1 MRKERDG
8 EVLSGQAQGG
18 VCVPQHP
25 TWLCSSSPH
34 SVPMGEKGRWGSAL
48 ALGGQNFLHQEM
60 PGLLE

>member
-1 MRKERDG
+1 M
-8 EVLSGQAQGG
+8 
-18 VCVPQHP
+18 PQHP